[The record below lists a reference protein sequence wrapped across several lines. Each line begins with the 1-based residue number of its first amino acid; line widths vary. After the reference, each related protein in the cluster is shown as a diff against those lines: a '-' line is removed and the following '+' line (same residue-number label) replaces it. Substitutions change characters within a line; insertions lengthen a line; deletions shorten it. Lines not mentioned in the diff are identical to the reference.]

1 MKKEEITA
9 LGISEELAEKVVKL
23 HDDEING
30 AFIPKHRFDEVNNAK
45 KALEETVKERDKQL
59 ETLKKSEGDVEA
71 LKQQIAD
78 LQTANKEAAK
88 AHEAE
93 MVKLKTDNAIESVLA
108 SSGAKNTKAIRALFD
123 ESNFKLQEDGTV
135 FGLKEALS
143 AVQKSDPY
151 LFETKETKPDPKGMT
166 GFEPKGDEGKAG
178 GTAQPSTYAQ
188 WCEHFANGN

>member
-1 MKKEEITA
+1 MKKEELVA
-9 LGISEELAEKVVKL
+9 LGISEEQADKVVEM
-23 HDDEING
+23 HNGEING

-45 KALEETVKERDKQL
+45 KALDETVKERDKQL
-59 ETLKKSEGDVEA
+59 EDLKKSKGDVEA

-78 LQTANKEAAK
+78 LQTANKEAVK

-93 MVKLKTDNAIESVLA
+93 MVKLKTDGIIESVLA
-108 SSGAKNTKAIRALFD
+108 SAGAKNSKAIRALFD

-151 LFETKETKPDPKGMT
+151 LFETKETKPEPKGMT
-166 GFEPKGDEGKAG
+166 GYEPKGDEGRAG
-178 GTAQPSTYAQ
+178 STAQPSTYAQ
-188 WCEHFANGN
+188 WCEHFPNGN

>member
-45 KALEETVKERDKQL
+45 KALDETVKERDKQL
-59 ETLKKSEGDVEA
+59 EDLKKSEGDVEA

-78 LQTANKEAAK
+78 LQTANKEAVK

-123 ESNFKLQEDGTV
+123 ESNFKLQKDGTV

-151 LFETKETKPDPKGMT
+151 LFETKETKSEPKGMT
-166 GFEPKGDEGKAG
+166 GYEPKGNEGRAD

-188 WCEHFANGN
+188 WCEHFPNNN